1 MNQAQQQYIEKKL
14 SPILEKLV
22 ECVLEEMPEELWEYM
37 GAYFHKGPRA
47 EKFAQEQTHQLLEE
61 LETSKKKVASLTQ
74 YCAELEKVIIQI
86 APSESMLQG
95 GSTSIDEAA
104 AHMVQDAKADEEE
117 EEESDQEPPPDFTSF
132 ATRGPNARASVSAEA
147 IGEWNQKKEF
157 IPVKH
162 GKDPAEKDKLQS
174 VLRKSFLFAGLS
186 EDDMGTTID
195 AMKKTVA
202 KQGESLISQGDS
214 SADCMYVV
222 SSGDLQCF
230 VNTSAG
236 EKHVKTVHPGEV
248 VGELA
253 LLYNCPRAAT
263 VRPSDG
269 DVELWELDRDTF
281 NAIVKDSAARTRD
294 RSVALLEKVSLMSV
308 LDAADRS
315 KIADSLFPETYQEG
329 EYIIRVGDAGDRMF
343 FMEEGVCVAYRKMKS
358 GSGES
363 EEVMTYRAGDF
374 FGELAIIRNV
384 VRQADVIAKST
395 CKVRALQ
402 AADFRRLCGSLE
414 ERMEANASKAYRGGV
429 W

>member
-14 SPILEKLV
+14 TPILEKLV

-61 LETSKKKVASLTQ
+61 LETSKKKIASLTQ

-86 APSESMLQG
+86 APSEIMLQAE
-95 GSTSIDEAA
+95 STSIDQAA
-104 AHMVQDAKADEEE
+104 AHLIETVKDREEE
-117 EEESDQEPPPDFTSF
+117 EEESDQEPPPEFTAF
-132 ATRGPNARASVSAEA
+132 ANRGGHARASVSAEA

-157 IPVKH
+157 VPVKH
-162 GKDPAEKDKLQS
+162 AKAPAEKEKLQS

-186 EDDMGTTID
+186 ADDMGTTID
-195 AMKKTVA
+195 AMKKAVA
-202 KQGESLISQGDS
+202 KRGEALISQGDS
-214 SADCMYVV
+214 LADCMYVV
-222 SSGDLQCF
+222 GSGDLQCF
-230 VNTSAG
+230 VNTPAG
-236 EKHVKTVHPGEV
+236 EKLVKTVHPGEV

-263 VRPSDG
+263 VRANDG

-281 NAIVKDSAARTRD
+281 NAIVKDSAARTRE
-294 RSVALLEKVSLMSV
+294 RSIALLEKVSLMSV

-343 FMEEGVCVAYRKMKS
+343 FMEEGSCIAYRKIR
-358 GSGES
+358 GGDDN

-395 CKVRALQ
+395 CKVLALQ

-414 ERMEANASKAYRGGV
+414 ERMEANANKAYGGGV